1 MAVSVRAPLPG
12 TVLPAPAMTMRLWR
26 APPNLVARGSQCSLT
41 CCVPLS
47 FVGVWSPGVVRN
59 RWPAPGHRQLL
70 TARAASDAGGGLAD
84 AVLTYGSV
92 SLGIIACTYSI
103 FYDWRS
109 VQLPGSK
116 PARLTGSDEHFT
128 WALMC
133 ALSCLPLFCPMVRPC
148 IQSRMFP
155 YILHVRPQTGS
166 TALLLLL
173 LLPPQAWVL
182 GALSSEQPRPFYWA
196 AAFYA
201 LPLLHSGLETDGLA
215 AALLLVSALH
225 MQALRIGAT
234 EPGLQTELQQRLAPL
249 ALMRGLKDAG
259 TTVARAAIGGDN
271 SRSSGAKAAAI
282 PRSSA
287 GDSLQQG
294 ERESGDESAVMES
307 SRRELEE
314 FDRRLADRQQNAD
327 TRSDKQHR

>member
-1 MAVSVRAPLPG
+1 M
-12 TVLPAPAMTMRLWR
+12 
-26 APPNLVARGSQCSLT
+26 
-41 CCVPLS
+41 
-47 FVGVWSPGVVRN
+47 
-59 RWPAPGHRQLL
+59 
-70 TARAASDAGGGLAD
+70 
-84 AVLTYGSV
+84 LTYGSV

-148 IQSRMFP
+148 IQSRIFP
-155 YILHVRPQTGS
+155 YILHVRPQTGL
-166 TALLLLL
+166 TALL

-249 ALMRGLKDAG
+249 ALVRGLKDAG

-271 SRSSGAKAAAI
+271 SRSSGAQAAAI

-287 GDSLQQG
+287 GDSLQQVK
-294 ERESGDESAVMES
+294 REGGDESDESAVMEY

-314 FDRRLADRQQNAD
+314 FDRRLAERRENAD